1 MAAESFDRRESGIES
16 IEARYRHLDDRVGR
30 LGQEVA
36 GISATLS
43 QVSHTLETISRRVN
57 EPQQTQWSSII
68 AGCAFVAS
76 LGYSAIM
83 PVKEMLSHTTQRL
96 DAQDTRTKDSA
107 RLFGQIEQRM
117 QSSERENER
126 TDAIIMQLSTR
137 MYELNGRA
145 SAADRRADA
154 IEEKLRDVDM
164 AGSRKWIAPSR

>member
-1 MAAESFDRRESGIES
+1 MAAESFERRENGVES
-16 IEARYRHLDDRVGR
+16 LEARYRHLDDRVGR

-57 EPQQTQWSSII
+57 EPQQTQWSAII

-83 PVKEMLSHTTQRL
+83 PIKETAQALGVRM
-96 DAQDTRTKDSA
+96 DAQDSRTKDSA

-117 QSSERENER
+117 QSSEREHQR
-126 TDAIIMQLSTR
+126 TDNIIMQLATR
-137 MYELNGRA
+137 TYELNGRLNA
-145 SAADRRADA
+145 VDQRLNELD
-154 IEEKLRDVDM
+154 EKVRDVDM
-164 AGSRKWIAPSR
+164 AGSRKWISPSQ